1 MADAMKALG
10 GEASRVQPI
19 FVTVDPAR
27 NSSAVMKDYVKSFDD
42 RFVAL
47 RGPAAYTDA
56 MVKAYNAKYEIQK
69 PSGDDPAIYN
79 VDHTASIA
87 MIGPDGVLRK
97 RFPYGIATA
106 DHLCRAGPAEGNAG
120 TVMLSR
126 RQFAEHLAH
135 VPCRSPCLWQK
146 SISISAAVL
155 AITHAQPRSL
165 DALLIK
171 GESGAISLTAFRGRI
186 VILNMWA
193 TWCLP
198 CRREMP
204 SLLRLKVTLRDT
216 PVDILPVALDRRGLE
231 AVRGFYVDAGI
242 TNLPALSGD
251 AANLQEVTPNVGL
264 PSTYILDGDGL
275 LRWSE

>member
-1 MADAMKALG
+1 
-10 GEASRVQPI
+10 
-19 FVTVDPAR
+19 
-27 NSSAVMKDYVKSFDD
+27 
-42 RFVAL
+42 
-47 RGPAAYTDA
+47 
-56 MVKAYNAKYEIQK
+56 
-69 PSGDDPAIYN
+69 
-79 VDHTASIA
+79 
-87 MIGPDGVLRK
+87 
-97 RFPYGIATA
+97 
-106 DHLCRAGPAEGNAG
+106 
-120 TVMLSR
+120 MLSR
-126 RQFAEHLAH
+126 RQFVGGVLPMCLAGHPALAEDIA
-135 VPCRSPCLWQK
+135 
-146 SISISAAVL
+146 ISAAVL

-204 SLLRLKVTLRDT
+204 SLSRLKVTLRDT

-231 AVRGFYVDAGI
+231 AVRGFYVETGI

-275 LRWSE
+275 LRWSVTGEAQWDDEDTLRWITTLPTS